1 MNKLQELHKTSILT
15 FDSLFLYFTKKII
28 FSVNCLP
35 QNDFSLLLKASKET
49 SEKMPAKFVCSEV
62 HKKFKYNL

>member
-35 QNDFSLLLKASKET
+35 QNDFSLLLNS
-49 SEKMPAKFVCSEV
+49 
-62 HKKFKYNL
+62 FKRNF